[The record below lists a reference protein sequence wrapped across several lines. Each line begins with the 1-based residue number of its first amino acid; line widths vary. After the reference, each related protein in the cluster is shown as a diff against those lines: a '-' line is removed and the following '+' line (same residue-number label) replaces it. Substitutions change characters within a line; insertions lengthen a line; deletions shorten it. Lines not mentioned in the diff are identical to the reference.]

1 MPRGD
6 RSGPNGF
13 GPRTGRGLGYCSD
26 YSTPGYLTNDGIGWG
41 RGYGGG
47 RRGGRGYGRGR
58 GFGFGWNAYSP
69 VNYAP
74 IYPTPVSYDEETYT
88 KNLENQVKYL
98 EDSLNELKERLETH
112 KAKKSE

>member
-13 GPRTGRGLGYCSD
+13 GPRTGRGLGYCSG
-26 YSTPGYLTNDGIGWG
+26 YSTPGYLTDIGMGWG
-41 RGYGGG
+41 RGYG
-47 RRGGRGYGRGR
+47 GGRGYGRGR
-58 GFGFGWNAYSP
+58 GFGLGWNAYPP
-69 VNYAP
+69 VNYPP
-74 IYPTPVSYDEETYT
+74 IYPAPVSYDEEAYT

-98 EDSLNELKERLETH
+98 EDSLKAIKEQLEAQ